1 MARGWLVALRPE
13 FDAKARGNAIRL
25 RVRRQEESVAWGKK
39 PNGKDKWVIFPI
51 SRTSRFDATRVEP
64 SANSGEKLKNLPRT
78 KAGMFVAQQARYAS
92 CPTQIRLRLFARLV
106 AGCQSERLESPL

>member
-51 SRTSRFDATRVEP
+51 SRTSRFDATREP
-64 SANSGEKLKNLPRT
+64 SMNSREKLKNLSRT
-78 KAGMFVAQQARYAS
+78 RVGMFVAQQA
-92 CPTQIRLRLFARLV
+92 
-106 AGCQSERLESPL
+106 PLCHLPNANRKD